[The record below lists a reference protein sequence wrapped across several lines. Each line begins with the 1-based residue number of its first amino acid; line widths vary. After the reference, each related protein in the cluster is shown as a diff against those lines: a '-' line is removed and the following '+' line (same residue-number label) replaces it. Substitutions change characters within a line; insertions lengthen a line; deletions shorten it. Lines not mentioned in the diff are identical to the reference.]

1 MFTQMQPSA
10 LGFCELDL
18 RVICTGC
25 ILLLFNVFQKF
36 YNKLQLNLMT
46 SHEPKCRRRLLK
58 PKEYD
63 NHPVLCAEYENKKP
77 HLSQIPSISELLR
90 CLWKYSTDE
99 RCKDNMGVATPRPQN
114 ERPEKKRFA
123 ATFRGALEP

>member
-10 LGFCELDL
+10 LGFCEDL

-25 ILLLFNVFQKF
+25 ILWLFNVFQKF

-46 SHEPKCRRRLLK
+46 SHEPKCRRRLLE
-58 PKEYD
+58 PTEYD
-63 NHPVLCAEYENKKP
+63 NHPVLRTEYEHKNSTCHKF
-77 HLSQIPSISELLR
+77 QAFR
-90 CLWKYSTDE
+90 NFRGVFGSTDD

-114 ERPEKKRFA
+114 ERREKKRFA
-123 ATFRGALEP
+123 EGALEP